1 MDQTPVPEEIE
12 RWTRNELD
20 SAYAEMTRVGPILD
34 LHKGDQASWARHL
47 IETLRAVEER
57 SSRVR
62 QLLEAWAVTDDVL
75 PLATVA
81 RASKVTPNGMRKRI
95 TSPGVRETW
104 AEVLPDREP
113 PSA

>member
-1 MDQTPVPEEIE
+1 MDQQSVPEEIE
-12 RWTRNELD
+12 RWARNALND
-20 SAYAEMTRVGPILD
+20 AYVEMTRVTPILD

-47 IETLRAVEER
+47 IETLRSVEEQ
-57 SSRVR
+57 SGRVR
-62 QLLEAWAVTDDVL
+62 RFLEAWSVTDDVL

-81 RASKVTPNGMRKRI
+81 RAAGVTPNGMRKRI
-95 TSPGVRETW
+95 TSPGVQETW